1 MASTIKEQSIVIK
14 TQPVKKEGLARFA
27 YLGGVGGAV
36 FIGLSPIL
44 VRLSELGPIATGFY
58 RVSLAIPFFV
68 LLLLWEEQEGRK
80 RGLGNFRQLLIKSSR
95 DHLMLMLIG
104 FVFGLNQV
112 FWHLSLQYTYVANAT
127 LLANMSALFVIP
139 LGWLFFA
146 HRVRLLFI
154 VYALC
159 SFVGVAMLL
168 SVSMADFSLLQGDLM
183 AIMAAVCYAFY
194 QLAISSIRR
203 RYSVAEQMLWTA
215 IWSSVFL
222 LPCVWLFGESLLI
235 VTLYAFIILFCLSFF
250 CHCIGQG
257 SISFALGYV
266 SPNLVSLTL
275 LIQPVTAAI
284 LGWIVFA
291 ESLGGL
297 QLAGMLVILLFIYL
311 ARRASS

>member
-1 MASTIKEQSIVIK
+1 M
-14 TQPVKKEGLARFA
+14 
-27 YLGGVGGAV
+27 

-58 RVSLAIPFFV
+58 RVSFAIPFFT
-68 LLLLWEEQEGRK
+68 LLLLWDGNESSK
-80 RGLGNFRQLLIKSSR
+80 RQARTPKQLFIKSYQ
-95 DHLMLMLIG
+95 DHLALILIG
-104 FVFGLNQV
+104 FIFGLNQV

-139 LGWLFFA
+139 LGWFFFGK
-146 HRVRLLFI
+146 RVSLLFI
-154 VYALC
+154 IYALC
-159 SFVGVAMLL
+159 SFSGVALLL

-183 AIMAAVCYAFY
+183 AIGAAVCYAFY
-194 QLAISSIRR
+194 QLAIGSIRQ

-215 IWSSVFL
+215 IWSSIFL
-222 LPCVWLFGESLLI
+222 LPCVWLFGEQLLI
-235 VTLYAFIILFCLSFF
+235 TTFYAFIILFCLSFF
-250 CHCIGQG
+250 CHFIGQG
-257 SISFALGYV
+257 AISFALGYV

-291 ESLGGL
+291 EVLGAV
-297 QLAGMLVILLFIYL
+297 QLAGMIIILLFIYL